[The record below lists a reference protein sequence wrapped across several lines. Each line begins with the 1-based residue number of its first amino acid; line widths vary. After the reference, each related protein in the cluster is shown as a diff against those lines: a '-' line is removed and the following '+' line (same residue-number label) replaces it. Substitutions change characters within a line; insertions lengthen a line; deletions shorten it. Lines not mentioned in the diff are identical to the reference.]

1 MFDMRKNLNKFV
13 KYITLFSLLMGSMP
27 IAYAE
32 DIKDAVEQSKAET
45 YYNQTVESAQE
56 SVVPDVDNKA
66 EPPPATEE
74 TTDTSQSKDE
84 SEDKTKDSSEE
95 KDKTEE
101 TEEHEIRL
109 PEVEEKRPNVEE
121 QSLKEKYGE
130 PISENGQEQIYKVDE
145 THFITYI
152 SGDVKTYK
160 DEEGTDLP
168 VDLNLVSDT
177 ADNETVFKPS
187 GSPVDVVLPSKVDE
201 KQGIQVS
208 KGEDT
213 LELMPKDKTY
223 ENATVK
229 ENALLYNNVDG
240 ADDVQ
245 YTITDNGVKEEIILE
260 SWREKHQFTYYF
272 SAEKYSATLLDN
284 QIIITKKG
292 KKKVLF
298 VLSAPLMVDQADET
312 SDAIKLSL
320 KEQDGLYELMID
332 ADEDWLKDEKRAYP
346 VRVDPTVTVPTEN
359 LIDTVTS
366 SVHGTYQGR
375 GYGYVGY
382 ITQEMTGIPNAK
394 DVGRTRIYTKIN
406 YDFSKI
412 PKEAKID
419 NATYNLYQYINYP
432 QTNATFSSYKLKED
446 FNINN
451 LTWDNSVGLS
461 QEPTGEKAISGA
473 KYGMHNFD
481 IRDAVNSWV
490 QGTAKNYGIVVQA
503 TNENDYGGAFYTTYS
518 TGGPGQIDFTPDKRP
533 SMTINWSIPDPVD
546 INYPIKDTTVALRSM
561 MLTAKSGKLQ
571 FQGVFADGLT
581 TPNAIVDYELSDK
594 SKGFGGQ
601 SFASY
606 SYKYPNSSLF
616 DSYFPNGT
624 TKYSDKLSNW
634 QTGIPFTDPTF
645 NTVYTIDV
653 ESKKDGNTSGKKSS
667 EKFVIY
673 KVTQYDTLPKI
684 AAYYGVPLSQI
695 VYDNRVQDMLLL
707 SNNTLFI
714 RNPKKNANKPYNP
727 PKLSDGSK
735 QDIDSLLM
743 GRGLHCEFGFEPIN
757 LNTGN
762 FYLDRTD
769 VSIPG
774 LTSDFEITR
783 SYNSKGADFNS
794 LFGRGWS
801 FDFNEQVT
809 SDEKGNLYYTR
820 TDGSILKFT
829 KDGNKYVAPE
839 GYDLSLSVKDK
850 ETKEADFGNGKEKY
864 TVKEYQITDTEN
876 QEKTFNYFGLLT
888 SQKDEKGNTTKL
900 EYNKNAQLTAI
911 KDPSGTMYNISMND
925 EGYIGN
931 ITVPNGSKLS
941 YEYDDEGHLIGF
953 TDAVGVKTRYEYN
966 KEGLMTAWYDG
977 NGNKIIDN
985 TYDKEGR
992 VVKQVD
998 GTGAVSTLEY
1008 SSGQTRTT
1016 DGNGDVTTYQYDKQ
1030 YRTTGISYPDGTNAS
1045 KTYDAENRLTSE
1057 TNEAG
1062 QTSSYTYDKNGNMLT
1077 ETRFDG
1083 AVRQSTYDGKNHVT
1097 SESDFDG
1104 TKTLYAYDGAGNL
1117 NSMQING
1124 KAEATFGVDK
1134 QGRITSTTDSEGHKT
1149 TYSYSGAFLTKM
1161 TNPLGGVTTI
1171 SYNSHGLPVSMTNPL
1186 GGVTSLTYDNEGRKT
1201 SETTP
1206 DGQKTSFTF
1215 DGSGQ
1220 VIAQTDGNG
1229 ATSTYTYDAVG
1240 NMLTMTNGEGGS
1252 YSYAYD
1258 GVGNKIKMTDP
1269 DGNAT
1274 TYGYDKRSRLLS
1286 ETDPASQTLSYQR
1299 DKLGRLLSDT
1309 NEAGKTTTYTI
1320 DEVTN
1325 QPATI
1330 TDPLNQVTSNT
1341 FDQSGNIIKTE
1352 NPDGTQVTNEY
1363 DDFGQVIKHTD
1374 EAGLITTYAYDLNGN
1389 KLSETIDG
1397 RTTSFTYDPL
1407 GNVTK
1412 VTYPNQETCEYT
1424 YDSMGNVLTFIDA
1437 REKKT
1442 TYTYTKGGALAS
1454 VTDALGNQSKITY
1467 DGNGNQA
1474 SVTDAAGYTA
1484 STTYN
1489 AHNLPAEVTDGLGNK
1504 TMYSYNQIE
1513 QITSSTD
1520 ALGNKKTYSYNE
1532 LGYPTAITDENGN
1545 VYKLSYT
1552 PTAQT
1557 EKIENPDGSTI
1568 TNSYDDLDRLVKETH
1583 SNGLVS
1589 EYEYDASNRVIHA
1602 KDNQGLDETYT
1613 YNNHGERLT
1622 ETNSLGETTTY
1633 EYDSQDNVTKVEY
1646 ADKTSEAFT
1655 YDEMGNMLTSTDVE
1669 GKQTTYT
1676 YDKNGNLKESTDA
1689 KGRVTAYSY
1698 DAINQIVTET
1708 NPAGGETTYTY
1719 DVLGNVSSITDE
1731 NGEKTSYG
1739 YDANQNLILY
1749 TDAKENTTALKY
1761 DPLNRLAE
1769 KVSPTGAVQ
1778 SYTYDNLGNTLT
1790 ETSGEGNTTNYSYD
1804 NMNRVSSMIKP
1815 TGGEIKYTYDQT
1827 GSLLSETDANGH
1839 ETTYENDLYGQA
1851 ISRTLPN
1858 GAKYSYA
1865 YDKLGRLT
1873 EQTAPKGLSQTYTY
1887 DVSGNLIKQEDQSKR
1902 TTDYTY
1908 DKAGRLLTTK
1918 DPADLTTKFEYDEA
1932 GNLAQEI
1939 RPSGIKTK
1947 YSYDVMDQLQ
1957 TVTQPTGRET
1967 SYDYDPVG
1975 QLTTRTIN
1983 GKRKETYK
1991 YDPNGNLT
1999 ETINALGQKS
2009 TNSYDEEDRLIAET
2023 NTAGQITAY
2032 NYDKDD
2038 RLTKVTSSEG
2048 AINEFSY
2055 DGNDNLTNVTSGG
2068 QRVNSYSYDKM
2079 DQLTE
2084 AITGTGDKAAKT
2096 SYAYDSVGNVTEIT
2110 NGNGKVTK
2118 YKYDE
2123 LSNVVEKVNSLG
2135 DTTKYTY
2142 DADNRLNS
2150 VQQPNGK
2157 TISYDYNKLDQLLQ
2171 VNYSEKT
2178 DGTVMYT
2185 YDADGRR
2192 ISMDDLTGQTN
2203 YEYNDEDEI
2212 TGVRQGDGSL
2222 IKYDYDDY
2230 GNIKKMTYADGSEVK
2245 YSYDELDRLTKVT
2258 DQENKETT
2266 YEYDDAGNMTKIKR
2280 KDGTIST
2287 LTYRLD
2293 NRVEEIS
2300 HRNKKGK
2307 VISSYRYDYDADNF
2321 VSEEVITQEGKTVVQ
2336 KYEYDSLGQ
2345 VTQMTVSDKNKKH
2358 EIASYAYS
2366 YDHAGNKLTS
2376 TETIDGKEQ
2385 TTNFTYDDDNRLL
2398 SMKTGKES
2406 ITYEYDKNGNRV
2418 KQSGTDELLDY
2429 IYDTENRLLAV
2440 KDNQGLLLAAL
2451 YDGDDNRVFTAS
2463 RTEDKTVYQLFK
2475 RKEEKAKKTP
2485 KSTSKYRLGS
2495 GDRKSPKT
2503 SPNGEENSLF
2513 WYGFSENVI
2522 QALSSLP
2529 ETVGN
2534 LWMKVFDTVSRAY
2547 HQKIAKDRANK
2558 EGIVVN
2564 PPSLGNRPGEGKV
2577 TYSSEVNEVLIPYTT
2592 REDTYNYYEVRN
2604 YVNDV
2609 NQENTQVLQTY
2620 DDEMKSRETYT
2631 YGNER
2636 ISYTNNQ
2643 TKDEYQYLTDARG
2656 SVTGMVQ
2663 DGELKQ
2669 TNSYGVYGEP
2679 EESDD
2684 IGNPYG
2690 YTGEAEDITGY
2701 NYLRARYYD
2710 SQSGTFLTQDSYEG
2724 EEDNPLSQNGY
2735 TYVENNPINYSDPT
2749 GHKKSF
2755 WGNLWNGAKKAAK
2768 KVVTK
2773 VKQVA
2778 SGVKKF
2784 VNNAISTVKKVA
2796 NNLWSGAKQVASNVY
2811 NGARNVYNSAKNFF
2825 SGGSSGGSNGRMVYG
2840 PPNPNGTG
2848 GWYSNT
2854 PVANGSPSGYGYS
2867 SYQQQVAAQTAYRQQ
2882 RLNLEYQQV
2891 TGSKGKPKTKE
2902 GANLLKN
2909 WGTAL
2914 KNTLTK
2920 FCKKAK
2926 KTVKNVA
2933 KTGVA
2938 FGVGTISQILDNN
2951 GITLPIGSSFSLLA
2965 DKDWVKNN
2973 KGFKAGKF
2981 VGNVLGLVQAATE
2994 YAGAFAIAK
3003 SGVAAAITSFGTLSF
3018 GSGGTATPAAAAIS
3032 TGIVATTAALAAGVS
3047 KHATKVATNT
3057 VQSFKN
3063 GSNYSNSLIG
3073 QNGTQV
3079 TSKTTWKGQNG
3090 KERVD
3095 VENPNPGK
3103 RSGDLHYHEPD
3114 NTKWRYDFK
3123 NGRFVDPKTG
3133 NPAPSRIQKK
3143 LKDKN
3148 IMNAIKKGKGILG
3161 EK

>member
-1 MFDMRKNLNKFV
+1 MRKGLGRLV
-13 KYITLFSLLMGSMP
+13 KYVTLLNLFLGSMP
-27 IAYAE
+27 LAYAE
-32 DIKDAVEQSKAET
+32 DIKNAVEQSKAEN
-45 YYNQTVESAQE
+45 YYNETVESAQE
-56 SVVPDVDNKA
+56 SVVPNVENQS
-66 EPPPATEE
+66 EPPPKEE
-74 TTDTSQSKDE
+74 TKESHSSTDNQEEQTEASTDQ
-84 SEDKTKDSSEE
+84 SEE
-95 KDKTEE
+95 KKEE
-101 TEEHEIRL
+101 KKEQEIRL
-109 PEVEEKRPNVEE
+109 PDVEEKRPNVEE

-152 SGDVKTYK
+152 SGELKTYK
-160 DEEGTDLP
+160 DEEGTDVP
-168 VDLNLVSDT
+168 VDLSLI
-177 ADNETVFKPS
+177 ADNEDNKTVFKPS
-187 GSPVDVVLPSKVDE
+187 GSPVDVVLPDKMDDS
-201 KQGIQVS
+201 QGIQVS

-229 ENALLYNNVDG
+229 ENALLYNNVDE

-260 SWREKHQFTYYF
+260 EWREKHQFTYQF
-272 SAEKYSATLLDN
+272 SAEKYSATLESN
-284 QIIITKKG
+284 QVIIRKKG

-298 VLSAPLMVDQADET
+298 VLSAPQMIDQSKET
-312 SDAIKLSL
+312 SDDITLSL
-320 KEQDGLYELMID
+320 KEENDHYEMTID
-332 ADEDWLKDEKRAYP
+332 ASEEWLKDEKRAYP
-346 VRVDPTVTVPTEN
+346 VRIDPTVTVPTEN

-382 ITQEMTGIPNAK
+382 ITQQMTGIWNAK

-419 NATYNLYQYINYP
+419 NATYNLYQYIQYP
-432 QTNATFSSYKLKED
+432 QTNATFSSYKLTED
-446 FNINN
+446 FKIDT

-473 KYGMHNFD
+473 KHGMHNFD

-490 QGTAKNYGIVVQA
+490 QGTSKNYGIVVQA

-518 TGGPGQIDFTPDKRP
+518 TGGPGQVDFTPDKRP

-561 MLTAKSGKLQ
+561 MTSDKKGKLQ

-581 TPNAIVDYELSDK
+581 TPGAILDYELSDK
-594 SKGFGGQ
+594 GKGFGGQ

-606 SYKYPNSSLF
+606 SYKYPDSSTF
-616 DSYFPNGT
+616 DSYFPKGT
-624 TKYSDKLSNW
+624 TKYRDKLSNW

-645 NTVYTIDV
+645 NTVYTIDA
-653 ESKKDGNTSGKKSS
+653 ESKKDGNSSGKKSS

-727 PKLSDGSK
+727 PKLSDGTK

-769 VSIPG
+769 VTIPS

-783 SYNSKGADFNS
+783 SYNSKGAEINS

-801 FDFNEQVT
+801 FAFNEQIT
-809 SDEKGNLYYTR
+809 SDDKENLYYTR
-820 TDGSILKFT
+820 TDGSILKFK

-839 GYDLSLSVKDK
+839 GYDLTMSVKDK

-864 TVKEYQITDTEN
+864 TVKEYQITDSEN
-876 QEKTFNYFGLLT
+876 QQKTFNYFGLLA
-888 SQKDEKGNTTKL
+888 SQKDEKGNVTKL
-900 EYNKNAQLTAI
+900 DYNKNAQLTAI
-911 KDPSGTMYNISMND
+911 TDPTGTMYNISMNE

-931 ITVPNGSKLS
+931 ITVPNGSKLA
-941 YEYDDEGHLIGF
+941 YQYDDEGHLTEF
-953 TDAVGVKTRYEYN
+953 TDATGVKTRYEYN

-977 NGNKIIDN
+977 NGNKIIEN

-992 VVKQVD
+992 VVKQID

-1008 SSGQTRTT
+1008 SNGQTRTT
-1016 DGNGDVTTYQYDKQ
+1016 DGNGNVTTYQYDKQ

-1045 KTYDAENRLTSE
+1045 KTYDSENRLTSE

-1062 QTSSYTYDKNGNMLT
+1062 QTSSYTYDGNGNILT

-1097 SESDFDG
+1097 SEVDFDG
-1104 TKTLYAYDGAGNL
+1104 KKSLYTYDGSGNL
-1117 NSMQING
+1117 KSLQING
-1124 KAEATFGVDK
+1124 HPETTFGVDK
-1134 QGRITSTTDSEGHKT
+1134 QGRITSTTDAEGNKT
-1149 TYSYSGAFLTKM
+1149 TYSYSGAFLTQI
-1161 TNPLGGVTTI
+1161 TNPLKGVTAI
-1171 SYNSHGLPVSMTNPL
+1171 DYNSHGLPVSMTNPL
-1186 GGVTSLTYDNEGRKT
+1186 GGVTTITYDKEGRKT

-1206 DGQKTSFTF
+1206 DGQKTSYNF

-1229 ATSTYTYDAVG
+1229 ATSTFSYDAVG
-1240 NMLTMTNGEGGS
+1240 NKLSMTNGEGGS
-1252 YSYAYD
+1252 YTYAYD
-1258 GVGNKIKMTDP
+1258 GVGNQIKMTDP
-1269 DGNAT
+1269 EGHAT
-1274 TYGYDKRSRLLS
+1274 TYTYDQRNRLLS
-1286 ETDPASQTLSYQR
+1286 ETDAAGQTLSYQR
-1299 DKLGRLLSDT
+1299 DALGRLLSDT
-1309 NEAGKTTTYTI
+1309 NEAGKTTTYTYDDVAEQI
-1320 DEVTN
+1320 
-1325 QPATI
+1325 ATL
-1330 TDPLNQVTSNT
+1330 TDPLKQVTSNT
-1341 FDQSGNIIKTE
+1341 YDESGNNIKTE
-1352 NPDGTQVTNEY
+1352 YPDGTQISNEY
-1363 DDFGQVIKHTD
+1363 DDLGLMIKSTD
-1374 EAGLITTYAYDLNGN
+1374 EAGIVTTYEYDENGN
-1389 KLSETIDG
+1389 KLSETVDG
-1397 RTTSFTYDPL
+1397 RVTSFEYDPL

-1412 VTYPNQETCEYT
+1412 VTYPSQQSCSYT
-1424 YDSMGNVLTFIDA
+1424 YDAMGNTLSFTDA
-1437 REKKT
+1437 RGKKT
-1442 TYTYTKGGALAS
+1442 TYGYTKGGALS
-1454 VTDALGNQSKITY
+1454 TITDALGNQSKITY

-1489 AHNLPAEVTDGLGNK
+1489 AHNLPATITDGLGNK
-1504 TMYSYNQIE
+1504 TTYSYSQIE
-1513 QITSSTD
+1513 QVTSSTD
-1520 ALGNKKTYSYNE
+1520 ALGNKKTYLYNE

-1545 VYKLSYT
+1545 TYKLSYT

-1583 SNGLVS
+1583 SNGLVT
-1589 EYEYDASNRVIHA
+1589 EYEYDASNRVNHV

-1613 YNNHGERLT
+1613 YNPRGERLT
-1622 ETNSLGETTTY
+1622 ETNSLGEVTTY
-1633 EYDSQDNVTKVEY
+1633 EYDTQSNVTKVVY
-1646 ADKTSEAFT
+1646 ADKTSESFT
-1655 YDEMGNMLTSTDVE
+1655 YDAMGNMLTSTDVE

-1676 YDKNGNLKESTDA
+1676 YDKNGNLKESADA
-1689 KGRVTAYSY
+1689 KGRVTAYTY

-1708 NPAGGETTYTY
+1708 DPAEGVTTYTY
-1719 DVLGNVSSITDE
+1719 DVLGNVSSITDA

-1761 DPLNRLAE
+1761 DPLNRLTE
-1769 KVSPTGAVQ
+1769 KVSSTGAVQ
-1778 SYTYDNLGNTLT
+1778 TYSYDNLGNTLT
-1790 ETSGEGNTTNYSYD
+1790 ETTGEGNTTSYTYD
-1804 NMNRVSSMIKP
+1804 KMNRVASVTKP
-1815 TGGEIKYTYDQT
+1815 TGGVSEYTYDQT
-1827 GSLLSETDANGH
+1827 GALSSETDANGH
-1839 ETTYENDLYGQA
+1839 KTTYENDLYGQA
-1851 ISRTLPN
+1851 TSRILPN

-1865 YDKLGRLT
+1865 YDKLGRLSQ
-1873 EQTAPKGLSQTYTY
+1873 QTAPKGLSQTYSY

-1908 DKAGRLLTTK
+1908 DKAGRLLTTT
-1918 DPADLTTKFEYDEA
+1918 DPADLTTTFEYDEV
-1932 GNLAQEI
+1932 GNLAQTVS
-1939 RPSGIKTK
+1939 PSGIKMK
-1947 YSYDVMDQLQ
+1947 YSYDVLDQLK

-1967 SYDYDPVG
+1967 AYDYDPVG

-1983 GKRKETYK
+1983 GERKETYK

-2009 TNSYDEEDRLIAET
+2009 TNSYDEEDRLITET
-2023 NTAGQITAY
+2023 NTAGQATAY
-2032 NYDKDD
+2032 TYDKDS

-2048 AINEFSY
+2048 AFNEFSY
-2055 DGNDNLTNVTSGG
+2055 DSNDNLTNVTSGG
-2068 QRVNSYSYDKM
+2068 QRVNSYSYDKA
-2079 DQLTE
+2079 DQIIE
-2084 AITGTGDKAAKT
+2084 ATTGTGEKASKT

-2123 LSNVVEKVNSLG
+2123 LSNVIEKVNSLG

-2142 DADNRLNS
+2142 DADNRLDS
-2150 VQQPNGK
+2150 VKQANGK
-2157 TISYDYNKLDQLLQ
+2157 TIEYDYNKLDQLLQ
-2171 VNYSEKT
+2171 VNYSEKS

-2185 YDADGRR
+2185 YDAEGRR

-2230 GNIKKMTYADGSEVK
+2230 GNIKKMTYADESEVK
-2245 YSYDELDRLTKVT
+2245 YDYDELDRLTKVT
-2258 DQENKETT
+2258 DRENKTTT
-2266 YEYDDAGNMTKIKR
+2266 YDYDDAGNMTKIKR
-2280 KDGTIST
+2280 KDGTTST

-2293 NRVEEIS
+2293 NRVEEII
-2300 HRNKKGK
+2300 HRSKKGK
-2307 VISSYRYDYDADNF
+2307 VIASYRYEYDADNF

-2345 VTQMTVSDKNKKH
+2345 VTQMTVSDKNKKN
-2358 EIASYAYS
+2358 ELASYAYS
-2366 YDHAGNKLTS
+2366 YDLAGNKLTS
-2376 TETIDGKEQ
+2376 TETINGKEQ
-2385 TTNFTYDDDNRLL
+2385 TTDFTYDDNNRLL
-2398 SMKTGKES
+2398 SMKNDDQTIK
-2406 ITYEYDKNGNRV
+2406 YEYDKNGNRV
-2418 KQSGTDELLDY
+2418 KQSGTDEVLDY

-2440 KDNQGLLLAAL
+2440 KDNKGLLMAAL

-2463 RTEDKTVYQLFK
+2463 RTEDTTAYQLFK
-2475 RKEEKAKKTP
+2475 RQEKKSKGAS
-2485 KSTSKYRLGS
+2485 KSTSTTRS
-2495 GDRKSPKT
+2495 GQDSRKSPKT

-2513 WYGFSENVI
+2513 WYGFTENVI
-2522 QALSSLP
+2522 QGLSSLP

-2534 LWMKVFDTVSRAY
+2534 LWMNVFDTVSRAY
-2547 HQKIAKDRANK
+2547 HQKIAKDRANE

-2564 PPSLGNRPGEGKV
+2564 PPSLGNRPGEGEV

-2620 DDEMKSRETYT
+2620 DDEMKARETYT

-2636 ISYTNNQ
+2636 LSYTNEQ

-2656 SVTGMVQ
+2656 SVTGMMK
-2663 DGELKQ
+2663 DGELDSS
-2669 TNSYGVYGEP
+2669 NSYSVFGTP
-2679 EESDD
+2679 EEIDET
-2684 IGNPYG
+2684 GNPYG
-2690 YTGEAEDITGY
+2690 YTGEAQDVTGY

-2749 GHKKSF
+2749 GHKKNF
-2755 WGNLWNGAKKAAK
+2755 FQNLW
-2768 KVVTK
+2768 
-2773 VKQVA
+2773 
-2778 SGVKKF
+2778 SGVKKT
-2784 VNNAISTVKKVA
+2784 VNKYVVKPVVKYANKAKNWIVNKVNSAFNTVSRVA
-2796 NNLWSGAKQVASNVY
+2796 GNLWSSAKSFVSNVY
-2811 NGARNVYNSAKNFF
+2811 SGASKFF
-2825 SGGSSGGSNGRMVYG
+2825 SSGSSGRTTYG
-2840 PPNPNGTG
+2840 PPYYGSGVNMIAVGAPN
-2848 GWYSNT
+2848 
-2854 PVANGSPSGYGYS
+2854 
-2867 SYQQQVAAQTAYRQQ
+2867 SYNNMTHAQRMAVLTSQRQQ

-2909 WGTAL
+2909 WGKSMKETW
-2914 KNTLTK
+2914 TK
-2920 FCKKAK
+2920 FCKTAPKAK
-2926 KTVKNVA
+2926 KVKHQSAGVVALSPEATWGLPAGGKVIGKTTVKMLGKIVWVYTVLDLTNKAVNYIEHGDTNDMEVGGDITPKDVA
-2933 KTGVA
+2933 
-2938 FGVGTISQILDNN
+2938 N
-2951 GITLPIGSSFSLLA
+2951 GKIKGLL
-2965 DKDWVKNN
+2965 
-2973 KGFKAGKF
+2973 GK
-2981 VGNVLGLVQAATE
+2981 
-2994 YAGAFAIAK
+2994 AK
-3003 SGVAAAITSFGTLSF
+3003 SGEKTNGPTTQYDKKGNYSDAEKDFDNLGLKDVKEIDTKFGKGKVGTLDDGRKVVIRP
-3018 GSGGTATPAAAAIS
+3018 GST
-3032 TGIVATTAALAAGVS
+3032 L
-3047 KHATKVATNT
+3047 
-3057 VQSFKN
+3057 KN
-3063 GSNYSNSLIG
+3063 GEIG
-3073 QNGTQV
+3073 EHGPPTLEIQDKVG
-3079 TSKTTWKGQNG
+3079 
-3090 KERVD
+3090 
-3095 VENPNPGK
+3095 PGK
-3103 RSGDLHYHEPD
+3103 
-3114 NTKWRYDFK
+3114 TKIRYK
-3123 NGRFVDPKTG
+3123 
-3133 NPAPSRIQKK
+3133 
-3143 LKDKN
+3143 
-3148 IMNAIKKGKGILG
+3148 
-3161 EK
+3161 

>member
-1 MFDMRKNLNKFV
+1 MSKRLGKLV
-13 KYITLFSLLMGSMP
+13 KYMVLLNMLMGSMP
-27 IAYAE
+27 LAYAE
-32 DIKDAVEQSKAET
+32 DIKSAIDQSKAEN
-45 YYNQTVESAQE
+45 YYNDTVDSAQD
-56 SVVPDVDNKA
+56 SVVPDVKNQTNSSSEKEEETDSKLPTQ
-66 EPPPATEE
+66 EQDEE
-74 TTDTSQSKDE
+74 TTESSSNQS
-84 SEDKTKDSSEE
+84 DKQE
-95 KDKTEE
+95 EE
-101 TEEHEIRL
+101 TKKEHEIRL
-109 PEVEEKRPNVEE
+109 PEVEEKKTNEEE
-121 QSLKEKYGE
+121 QSLKAKYGE
-130 PISENGQEQIYKVDE
+130 PISEKGQEQIYKVDE

-152 SGDVKTYK
+152 SGELKTYK
-160 DEEGTDLP
+160 DEEGTELP
-168 VDLNLVSDT
+168 VDLSLVS
-177 ADNETVFKPS
+177 ANEEDQTVFKPN
-187 GSPVDVVLPSKVDE
+187 GSPVEVVLPDKVDDS
-201 KQGIQVS
+201 QGIQVS

-229 ENALLYNNVDG
+229 ENALLYNNVDE

-260 SWREKHQFTYYF
+260 EWREKHQFTYQF
-272 SAEKYSATLLDN
+272 SSEKYSAALEAN
-284 QIIITKKG
+284 QVIVRKKG

-298 VLSAPLMVDQADET
+298 VLSAPQMIDSSEET
-312 SDAIKLSL
+312 SDDIKLSL
-320 KEQDGLYELMID
+320 KEEKDCYEMTID
-332 ADEDWLKDEKRAYP
+332 ASEEWLKDEKRTYP
-346 VRVDPTVTVPTEN
+346 VRIDPTVTVPTAN

-382 ITQEMTGIPNAK
+382 ITQQMTGIWNAK

-419 NATYNLYQYINYP
+419 NATYNLYQYIQYP
-432 QTNATFSSYKLKED
+432 QTNATFSSYKLTQN
-446 FNINN
+446 FNIDT

-473 KYGMHNFD
+473 KHGMHRFD
-481 IRDAVNSWV
+481 VRDAVNSWV
-490 QGTAKNYGIVVQA
+490 QGTSKNYGMVVQA

-518 TGGPGQIDFTPDKRP
+518 TGGPGQVDFTPDKRP

-546 INYPIKDTTVALRSM
+546 INYPIKDTTIALRSM
-561 MLTAKSGKLQ
+561 MTSDKKGKLQ

-581 TPNAIVDYELSDK
+581 TPGAILDYELSDK
-594 SKGFGGQ
+594 GKGFGGQ

-606 SYKYPNSSLF
+606 SYKYPDSSLF
-616 DSYFPNGT
+616 DSYFPKGT
-624 TKYSDKLSNW
+624 TKYKDKLSNW
-634 QTGIPFTDPTF
+634 QTGLPFTDPTF
-645 NTVYTIDV
+645 NTVYTIDA
-653 ESKKDGNTSGKKSS
+653 ESKKDGSSSGKKSS

-727 PKLSDGSK
+727 PKLSDGTK

-769 VSIPG
+769 VTIPS
-774 LTSDFEITR
+774 LTSEFEITR
-783 SYNSKGADFNS
+783 AYNSKGAEINS

-801 FDFNEQVT
+801 FAFNEQVT
-809 SDEKGNLYYTR
+809 SDDKENLYYTR
-820 TDGSILKFT
+820 TDGSILKFK

-839 GYDLSLSVKDK
+839 GYDLKMSVKDK
-850 ETKEADFGNGKEKY
+850 DTKEADFGNGKEKY
-864 TVKEYQITDTEN
+864 TVKEYQITDSEN
-876 QEKTFNYFGLLT
+876 QQKTFNYFGLLT
-888 SQKDEKGNTTKL
+888 SQKDEKGNVTKL
-900 EYNKNAQLTAI
+900 DYNKNAQLTAI
-911 KDPSGTMYNISMND
+911 TDPTGTMYNISMN
-925 EGYIGN
+925 ESGYIGN
-931 ITVPNGSKLS
+931 ITVPNGSKLA
-941 YEYDDEGHLIGF
+941 YEYDDDGHLIGF
-953 TDAVGVKTRYEYN
+953 TDATGVKTRYEYN

-977 NGNKIIDN
+977 NGNKIIEN

-1008 SSGQTRTT
+1008 SNGQTITT

-1062 QTSSYTYDKNGNMLT
+1062 QTSSYSYDQNGNMLS

-1083 AVRQSTYDGKNHVT
+1083 AVRQSSYDAKNHIT
-1097 SESDFDG
+1097 SEVDFDG
-1104 TKTLYAYDGAGNL
+1104 TKTQYSYDGAGNL
-1117 NSMQING
+1117 TSVQING
-1124 KAEATFGVDK
+1124 RPETTFGVDK
-1134 QGRITSTTDSEGHKT
+1134 QGRITSTTDSEGNAI
-1149 TYSYSGAFLTKM
+1149 TYSYSGAFLNKIV
-1161 TNPLGGVTTI
+1161 NPLKGVTSI
-1171 SYNSHGLPVSMTNPL
+1171 GYNSHGLPVSMTNPL
-1186 GGVTSLTYDNEGRKT
+1186 GGVTSITYDNEGRKT

-1206 DGQKTSFTF
+1206 DGQKTSYTF

-1229 ATSTYTYDAVG
+1229 FTSTYTYDAVG
-1240 NMLTMTNGEGGS
+1240 NKLSMANGEGGS
-1252 YSYAYD
+1252 YTYAYD
-1258 GVGNKIKMTDP
+1258 GVGNQIKMTDP
-1269 DGNAT
+1269 EGHAT
-1274 TYGYDKRSRLLS
+1274 TYTYDQRKRLLS
-1286 ETDPASQTLSYQR
+1286 ETDAAGQTLTYQR
-1299 DKLGRLLSDT
+1299 DVLGRLLNDT
-1309 NEAGKTTTYTI
+1309 NEAGKTTTYTY
-1320 DEVTN
+1320 DDVAN
-1325 QPATI
+1325 QIATI
-1330 TDPLNQVTSNT
+1330 TDPLKQVTT
-1341 FDQSGNIIKTE
+1341 HTYDRSGNLTKTE
-1352 NPDGTQVTNEY
+1352 NPDSTQVTNEY
-1363 DDFGQVIKHTD
+1363 DDLGLVVKSTD
-1374 EAGLITTYAYDLNGN
+1374 EAGIITTYEYDENGN
-1389 KLSETIDG
+1389 PLSETVDG
-1397 RTTSFTYDPL
+1397 RTTSFTYDAM

-1412 VTYPNQETCEYT
+1412 VTYPNQDSCSYT
-1424 YDSMGNVLTFIDA
+1424 YDAMGNVLSFTDA
-1437 REKKT
+1437 RGKKT
-1442 TYTYTKGGALAS
+1442 TYGYTKGGALAS
-1454 VTDALGNQSKITY
+1454 ITDPLGNQSKISY

-1474 SVTDAAGYTA
+1474 SLTDAAGYTT

-1489 AHNLPAEVTDGLGNK
+1489 AHNLPATVTDGLGNK
-1504 TMYSYNQIE
+1504 TTYSYSQIE

-1545 VYKLSYT
+1545 VYKISYT

-1557 EKIENPDGSTI
+1557 KKIENPDGSTI
-1568 TNSYDDLDRLVKETH
+1568 TNDYDALDRLVKESH
-1583 SNGLVS
+1583 SNGLVT
-1589 EYEYDASNRVIHA
+1589 EYEYDASSRVSHV

-1613 YNNHGERLT
+1613 YNAHGERLT
-1622 ETNSLGETTTY
+1622 ETNSLGEVTMY
-1633 EYDSQDNVTKVEY
+1633 EYDNQKNVTKVAY
-1646 ADKTSEAFT
+1646 ADKTTESFT
-1655 YDEMGNMLTSTDVE
+1655 YDVMGNMVTSTDVE

-1689 KGRVTAYSY
+1689 KGRVTSYTY
-1698 DAINQIVTET
+1698 DAVNQIVTET
-1708 NPAGGETTYTY
+1708 NPAGGKTTYTY

-1761 DPLNRLAE
+1761 DPLNRLSE
-1769 KVSPTGAVQ
+1769 KVSSTGAVQ
-1778 SYTYDNLGNTLT
+1778 KYSYDNLGNTLS
-1790 ETSGEGNTTNYSYD
+1790 ETTGEGNTTSYTYD
-1804 NMNRVSSMIKP
+1804 KMNRVASMTKP
-1815 TGGEIKYTYDQT
+1815 TGGVSEYTYDQA
-1827 GSLLSETDANGH
+1827 GALLTETDANGH
-1839 ETTYENDLYGQA
+1839 KTTYENDLYGQA
-1851 ISRTLPN
+1851 TSRTLPN

-1865 YDKLGRLT
+1865 YDKLGRLSQ
-1873 EQTAPKGLSQTYTY
+1873 QTAPKGLSQTYTY
-1887 DVSGNLIKQEDQSKR
+1887 DVSGNLVTQEDQSKR
-1902 TTDYTY
+1902 TTNYTY
-1908 DKAGRLLTTK
+1908 DKAGRLLTTT
-1918 DPADLTTKFEYDEA
+1918 DPADLTTTFEYDEV
-1932 GNLAQEI
+1932 GNLAQTVS
-1939 RPSGIKTK
+1939 PSGIKTK
-1947 YSYDVMDQLQ
+1947 YSYNILDQIE

-1967 SYDYDPVG
+1967 AYDYDPVG

-2032 NYDKDD
+2032 NYDKDN
-2038 RLTKVTSSEG
+2038 RLTKITSSEG

-2068 QRVNSYSYDKM
+2068 QRVNSYSYDKA
-2079 DQLTE
+2079 DQMIE
-2084 AITGTGDKAAKT
+2084 ATTGTGDKAAKT

-2135 DTTKYTY
+2135 DTTQYTY

-2150 VQQPNGK
+2150 VKQANGK
-2157 TISYDYNKLDQLLQ
+2157 TITYDYNKLDQLLQ
-2171 VNYSEKT
+2171 VDYSEKS

-2185 YDADGRR
+2185 YDAEGRR
-2192 ISMDDLTGQTN
+2192 ITMDDLTGQTN

-2230 GNIKKMTYADGSEVK
+2230 GNITKMIYADDSEVK
-2245 YSYDELDRLTKVT
+2245 YSYDELDRLIKVT
-2258 DQENKETT
+2258 DRDNQITT
-2266 YEYDDAGNMTKIKR
+2266 YEYDEAGNMTKIKR
-2280 KDGTIST
+2280 KDGTTST

-2293 NRVEEIS
+2293 DRVEEII
-2300 HRNKKGK
+2300 HRSKKGK
-2307 VISSYRYDYDADNF
+2307 VIASYRYEYDADNF

-2345 VTQMTVSDKNKKH
+2345 VTQMTVTDKNKKN
-2358 EIASYAYS
+2358 ELASYVYS
-2366 YDHAGNKLTS
+2366 YDQAGNKLTS

-2385 TTNFTYDDDNRLL
+2385 TTEFTYDDNNRLL
-2398 SMKTGKES
+2398 SMKNADQT
-2406 ITYEYDKNGNRV
+2406 INYEYDKNGNRV
-2418 KQSGTDELLDY
+2418 KQSGTDEVLDY

-2440 KDNQGLLLAAL
+2440 KDNKGLLMAAL

-2463 RTEDKTVYQLFK
+2463 RTEDTTAYQLFK
-2475 RKEEKAKKTP
+2475 RREKKAKKTNKG
-2485 KSTSKYRLGS
+2485 KSSSYSDGK
-2495 GDRKSPKT
+2495 KSPKT

-2513 WYGFSENVI
+2513 WYGFTENVV

-2534 LWMKVFDTVSRAY
+2534 LWMNVFDTVSRAY

-2620 DDEMKSRETYT
+2620 DDEMKARETYT

-2636 ISYTNNQ
+2636 LSYTNEK

-2656 SVTGMVQ
+2656 SVTGMMQ
-2663 DGELKQ
+2663 DGELAS
-2669 TNSYGVYGEP
+2669 TNSYSVFGIP
-2679 EESDD
+2679 EEIDET
-2684 IGNPYG
+2684 GNPFG
-2690 YTGEAEDITGY
+2690 YTGEAQDVTGY

-2735 TYVENNPINYSDPT
+2735 TYVENNPINYTDPT

-2755 WGNLWNGAKKAAK
+2755 ISQILSVGKTAI
-2768 KVVTK
+2768 
-2773 VKQVA
+2773 
-2778 SGVKKF
+2778 
-2784 VNNAISTVKKVA
+2784 NAIGKLFKPIVKPIFNTVVKTVG
-2796 NNLWSGAKQVASNVY
+2796 NFISYGVNSFLRNPIQSF
-2811 NGARNVYNSAKNFF
+2811 RNVYSGVRNFVSGNIAPISRGIVDYAKQ
-2825 SGGSSGGSNGRMVYG
+2825 
-2840 PPNPNGTG
+2840 
-2848 GWYSNT
+2848 
-2854 PVANGSPSGYGYS
+2854 A
-2867 SYQQQVAAQTAYRQQ
+2867 AAQTALRQKQ
-2882 RLNLEYQQV
+2882 ISNAYTLV
-2891 TGSKGKPKTKE
+2891 TGNKGRPKTKE
-2902 GANLLKN
+2902 GEALYRN
-2909 WGTAL
+2909 WSKAW
-2914 KNTLTK
+2914 KETLAK
-2920 FCKKAK
+2920 FCKTAPKATKNKSVRQQQEENLEKAFGKPKNGKYYIPSVTGSGQGQWLSIDDAYK
-2926 KTVKNVA
+2926 KVENGRKANW
-2933 KTGVA
+2933 KGVGVSVIVLA
-2938 FGVGTISQILDNN
+2938 VLLFGPGALAAMGVGT
-2951 GITLPIGSSFSLLA
+2951 G
-2965 DKDWVKNN
+2965 
-2973 KGFKAGKF
+2973 
-2981 VGNVLGLVQAATE
+2981 
-2994 YAGAFAIAK
+2994 
-3003 SGVAAAITSFGTLSF
+3003 SGVVV
-3018 GSGGTATPAAAAIS
+3018 GSGGTLTAIQGLSAQEIITSLVASGAITAAAGKMLSSSLGSSSDSSIN
-3032 TGIVATTAALAAGVS
+3032 TGNWNKGSKKTAEESLLKHYRKHGKEVGAQDVDQYLRKAQEFARTAKKGSKKSKVDGYVKGVIRYR
-3047 KHATKVATNT
+3047 
-3057 VQSFKN
+3057 KN
-3063 GSNYSNSLIG
+3063 GYYIDLAPDGSIISF
-3073 QNGTQV
+3073 
-3079 TSKTTWKGQNG
+3079 G
-3090 KERVD
+3090 K
-3095 VENPNPGK
+3095 
-3103 RSGDLHYHEPD
+3103 
-3114 NTKWRYDFK
+3114 
-3123 NGRFVDPKTG
+3123 
-3133 NPAPSRIQKK
+3133 
-3143 LKDKN
+3143 
-3148 IMNAIKKGKGILG
+3148 
-3161 EK
+3161 